1 MHALR
6 SHFGQGS
13 LFLLLAAN
21 RKSRV
26 AGVGQRMGQSQNIT
40 FQSYIFEKWKDFQK
54 WQNQEIRF
62 ELAAEV
68 NSDMAY

>member
-1 MHALR
+1 
-6 SHFGQGS
+6 
-13 LFLLLAAN
+13 
-21 RKSRV
+21 
-26 AGVGQRMGQSQNIT
+26 MGQSQNIT

-68 NSDMAY
+68 NSDMAYWVE